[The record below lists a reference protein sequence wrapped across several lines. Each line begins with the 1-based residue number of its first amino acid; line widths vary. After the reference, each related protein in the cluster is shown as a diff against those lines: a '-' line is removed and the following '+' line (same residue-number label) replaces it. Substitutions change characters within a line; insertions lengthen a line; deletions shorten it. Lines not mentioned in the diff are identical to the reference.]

1 LEQSEKNIYLN
12 GMALADIARINVE
25 VIGRGDYPLAY
36 RNMASSLE
44 THFDTALLR
53 WRRGE
58 SPVADMQ
65 RALLTSRKMLAA
77 ITDWQLDDET
87 LNGYGYTWNLVR
99 YISFLLDQ
107 PVALLEER
115 LVRIRQS
122 ISKAAD
128 VALDF
133 HILDA
138 LEGREW
144 RENLPAP
151 FERLAS
157 RKRQMLAVETYR
169 TYFDILD
176 TDGDV
181 EAIEPL
187 VRIAEANFKKR
198 SRDGFYSG
206 GPTFMGGGPDNPY
219 VVDFVL
225 SAILKKV
232 DWTGD
237 TIHKWK
243 WARA

>member
-1 LEQSEKNIYLN
+1 MIQFQKMVTNRRAE
-12 GMALADIARINVE
+12 LAVIAKINAE
-25 VIGRGDYPLAY
+25 VMVRGDYALAY
-36 RNMASSLE
+36 RNMASSFE
-44 THFDTALLR
+44 IHFDTALLR
-53 WRRGE
+53 WRHGE
-58 SPVADMQ
+58 SPVSDMQ
-65 RALLTSRKMLAA
+65 EALSVSGKMLAA
-77 ITDWQLDDET
+77 ITEWQLDDEI
-87 LNGYGYTWNLVR
+87 LIGYGHTWNVVR
-99 YISFLLDQ
+99 FVSFLLDQ
-107 PVALLEER
+107 PAELPEDR
-115 LVRIRQS
+115 LIQIRQN
-122 ISKAAD
+122 ISKAPD

-232 DWTGD
+232 GWTGD
-237 TIHKWK
+237 TIHKWR
-243 WARA
+243 WAGA